1 MRVIEKTVFTFDE
14 LNDKAKET
22 ARDWYRE
29 NMDFGGDDESKQSI
43 DAFCGHFSTKLIN
56 WSIGAHS
63 PYSFDIDAPHS
74 LFRGLKLKDV
84 NRDAMPTGYC
94 LDCTLWFTFYDEFK
108 RTGNAY
114 AAFVEA
120 IDQAFRDWRN
130 DLEAQLEDE
139 AVDENILRNEYEFT
153 EDGGMA

>member
-1 MRVIEKTVFTFDE
+1 
-14 LNDKAKET
+14 
-22 ARDWYRE
+22 
-29 NMDFGGDDESKQSI
+29 
-43 DAFCGHFSTKLIN
+43 
-56 WSIGAHS
+56 
-63 PYSFDIDAPHS
+63 
-74 LFRGLKLKDV
+74 
-84 NRDAMPTGYC
+84 
-94 LDCTLWFTFYDEFK
+94 LWFTFYDEFK

-139 AVDENILRNEYEFT
+139 AVDENILCNEYEFT